1 MKKVAV
7 AGAGLMG
14 AQIGAE
20 YALAGH
26 DVVLITRSPE
36 SAKAALGRAHAAI
49 RGLMAHGLV
58 PVARGEAALPRLRT
72 STDLMAA
79 CADRDVI
86 VESVAEDLGAKAD
99 VLDAAARSAPGA
111 ILCSNTSS
119 IPIGKLGEA
128 ARAPERTLGTHYA
141 NPAILMPAVEVIPG
155 AKTERRHVETIV
167 GLLRDMGKEP
177 FIAPDIP
184 GFMWNR
190 LQFALLR
197 EAARLVTEHGV
208 DPRDVDTAMKLGI
221 GRRWSLIGPFE
232 TMALGGRETFLKIA
246 RMLFS
251 EVGKEVDPE
260 ALAGIDL
267 AAPDTLRTLAT
278 ERDSE
283 LMRWRKRDVERSGE
297 DPA

>member
-1 MKKVAV
+1 MKKVAI

-36 SAKAALGRAHAAI
+36 SAKGALGRAHAAI

-99 VLDAAARSAPGA
+99 VLDAAARAAPAA

-119 IPIGKLGEA
+119 IPISKLGDA

-155 AKTERRHVETIV
+155 TRTERRHVETMVEI
-167 GLLRDMGKEP
+167 LRDMGKEP

-221 GRRWSLIGPFE
+221 GRRWSLVGPFE

-246 RMLFS
+246 RMLFD
-251 EVGKEVDPE
+251 EVGKEMDPE

-267 AAPDTLRTLAT
+267 PAPDTLRTLAT
-278 ERDSE
+278 ERDAE
-283 LMRWRKRDVERSGE
+283 LMRLRKRDLES
-297 DPA
+297 DSS

>member
-1 MKKVAV
+1 MKKVAI

-26 DVVLITRSPE
+26 DVVLITRSAQ
-36 SAKAALGRAHAAI
+36 SAQAALGRAHASI

-58 PVARGEAALPRLRT
+58 AVARGEAALPRLRT

-99 VLDAAARSAPGA
+99 VLDAAARSAPDA

-119 IPIGKLGEA
+119 IPITKLGEA
-128 ARAPERTLGTHYA
+128 ARAPERMLGTHYA

-167 GLLRDMGKEP
+167 ELLRDMGKEP

-246 RMLFS
+246 RMLFAD
-251 EVGKEVDPE
+251 VGKDVDPE

-267 AAPDTLRTLAT
+267 ASPDTLRTLAT
-278 ERDSE
+278 ERDAE
-283 LMRWRKRDVERSGE
+283 LMRWRKRDLESDSG
-297 DPA
+297 